1 MEARQLSPD
10 AEEVRCRLGSCQL
23 MQRSEMQARG
33 LSADA
38 EKVDWR
44 LDRCQLMQSR

>member
-1 MEARQLSPD
+1 M
-10 AEEVRCRLGSCQL
+10 RCRLGSCQL

-44 LDRCQLMQSR
+44 LDDSTSDDELDTPTEES